1 MKYQSTV
8 LFMAAL
14 TSLCPLFFAAEAHS
28 APMQLKVIKQIKQLK
43 QAATPKPA
51 KPVVPSIRD
60 KWAVLIGVG
69 RYNDSAI
76 GNVKY
81 ATSNVLKLAKVLVD
95 PNVGRFAPDHVLVV
109 TQDKANK
116 ANLAQAVYE
125 DWLIKKALPNDLIV
139 IYICMKAI
147 PNDAQNDLLLF
158 GADGSASEKEK
169 TASSLAGML
178 GEVRRRTQSKNI
190 VCLLDT
196 TMSNTL
202 IHSPADKYPRGFS
215 EILKKIGVDTQ
226 TTILAAD
233 LNLLQ
238 SKEAKLTN
246 STSFIEYFTEGLK
259 AGAGMLPI
267 ETVAGFITES
277 MEKEGGAEPGPGKSA
292 GLGQKP
298 GLLSNPENR
307 ELTKVAFGI
316 PIKNTAFSAANVHV
330 GHSIEQLE
338 ETNPELAIA
347 AHRMQDM
354 PDPTNPQRKIDQLLQ
369 SEQKAAAA
377 GSQEG
382 KVAAIPAP
390 AQDDEDDDNDGS
402 NVDFAPY
409 MAAMKKSIQAKWVSP
424 KGFDQKKVVAVFSIQ
439 RDGRITEAELIE
451 SSGSAEIDKSAMQAL
466 KDASPLAPLPKGA
479 PKHVQIRYQFDYKV
493 N

>member
-1 MKYQSTV
+1 MSS
-8 LFMAAL
+8 LAL
-14 TSLCPLFFAAEAHS
+14 PLWPLLLATEAHS
-28 APMQLKVIKQIKQLK
+28 EPMQQKVIKQIKQLK
-43 QAATPKPA
+43 QVATPKSA
-51 KPVVPSIRD
+51 KPAVPIIRD

-196 TMSNTL
+196 TMSNSL
-202 IHSPADKYPRGFS
+202 NYAPADKYPRGFS
-215 EILKKIGVDTQ
+215 EMLKKIGSDTQ

-238 SKEAKLTN
+238 SREAKLSN
-246 STSFIEYFTEGLK
+246 STSFIEYFNEGLK

-277 MEKEGGAEPGPGKSA
+277 MEKEEPGPGKSP
-292 GLGQKP
+292 GLAQKP
-298 GLLSNPENR
+298 GLLSNPENP
-307 ELTKVAFGI
+307 ELIKVAFGI

-330 GHSIEQLE
+330 GHSIEHLE

-354 PDPTNPQRKIDQLLQ
+354 PDPTNPQSKIDQLLQ
-369 SEQKAAAA
+369 SEQRAAAA
-377 GSQEG
+377 GSQDR
-382 KVAAIPAP
+382 KAAAKAPAP
-390 AQDDEDDDNDGS
+390 AQDDEEDDNDGS

-424 KGFDQKKVVAVFSIQ
+424 KGFDKKKVVAVFSIL

>member
-1 MKYQSTV
+1 MKYQFSVFFMPV
-8 LFMAAL
+8 LATLA
-14 TSLCPLFFAAEAHS
+14 PLLFTAEAHS
-28 APMQLKVIKQIKQLK
+28 APMQLKVIKQLK
-43 QAATPKPA
+43 QVATPKPT
-51 KPVVPSIRD
+51 KPAVPSIRD

-76 GNVKY
+76 GNVKC

-95 PNVGRFAPDHVLVV
+95 PNVGRFAPEHVLVV

-196 TMSNTL
+196 TMSNSFNN
-202 IHSPADKYPRGFS
+202 SPADKYPRGFS
-215 EILKKIGVDTQ
+215 EMLKKIGVDTQ

-238 SKEAKLTN
+238 SKEAKLSN

-298 GLLSNPENR
+298 GLLSNPENP

-330 GHSIEQLE
+330 GHSIEHLE

-354 PDPTNPQRKIDQLLQ
+354 PDPTDPQSKIDQLLQ

-377 GSQEG
+377 GNQEG
-382 KVAAIPAP
+382 KAVAKAPAP
-390 AQDDEDDDNDGS
+390 APDDEDDDNDGS

-409 MAAMKKSIQAKWVSP
+409 MATMKKTIQAKWVSP
-424 KGFDQKKVVAVFSIQ
+424 KGFDQKKVVAVFSIL